1 MKLLK
6 KRKEFG
12 ILLIIIVLAVVIT
25 IINPSFL
32 KISNVFDFLRSNAV
46 YGIMAFGMLLVLLTG
61 GIDLSV
67 SSTIALCAVLQG
79 SFLIKHPETNIL
91 LVVLL
96 VIVAGALVGL
106 INGVLITKIK
116 IPPIVATLGVQ
127 TITNAAVLFVTK
139 GTWISNLPQWYKD
152 FGNFTLFTVSSGNTV
167 TGIYT
172 QVILLIVVAL
182 LTWFIL
188 NNMLIGRG
196 VYAVGGNVQSA
207 QRVGYNVDLI
217 LIFVY
222 IYSGIMAGLA
232 SVSAVS
238 IVGSVDPN
246 TFTGYEM
253 DVIAI
258 TVLGG
263 ASLAGGIGTV
273 FGTVLGIIL
282 MAVIKNGLL
291 LVHISSY
298 WQNSIMG
305 AIILFTI
312 AIDAINQARE
322 RDRAIKVD
330 VKEEGE

>member
-6 KRKEFG
+6 SRKEFG
-12 ILLIIIVLAVVIT
+12 ILLIILILSVVISV
-25 IINPSFL
+25 INPSFL
-32 KISNVFDFLRSNAV
+32 KISNIYDFIRSNAV
-46 YGIMAFGMLLVLLTG
+46 YGIMAFGMLLVLITG

-79 SFLIKHPETNIL
+79 SILVRYPDINIFLVFIM
-91 LVVLL
+91 
-96 VIVAGALVGL
+96 VIAAGAFVGL
-106 INGVLITKIK
+106 INGFLITKIK

-139 GTWISNLPQWYKD
+139 GAWISNLPAWYKE
-152 FGNFTLFTVSSGNTV
+152 FGNFTLLTVPSGNTV

-172 QVILLIVVAL
+172 QVIMLAVVGLI
-182 LTWFIL
+182 TWYIL

-207 QRVGYNVDLI
+207 QRVGYNVDRI

-222 IYSGIMAGLA
+222 IYSGILAGLA
-232 SVSAVS
+232 SVAAVS

-273 FGTVLGIIL
+273 FGTTLGIIL

-298 WQNSIMG
+298 WQNAIMG
-305 AIILFTI
+305 AIILITI
-312 AIDAINQARE
+312 AIDAVNQARE

-330 VKEEGE
+330 VKE

>member
-12 ILLIIIVLAVVIT
+12 ILLIILILAVVIS
-25 IINPSFL
+25 IVNPAFL
-32 KISNVFDFLRSNAV
+32 RISNIYDFLRSNAV
-46 YGIMAFGMLLVLLTG
+46 YGIMAFGMLLVLITG

-67 SSTIALCAVLQG
+67 SSTISLCAVLQG
-79 SFLIKHPETNIL
+79 SFLVKHPTTNVFVIFIM
-91 LVVLL
+91 
-96 VIVAGALVGL
+96 VIVVGGLVGL
-106 INGVLITKIK
+106 VNGLLITKIK

-127 TITNAAVLFVTK
+127 TITNASVLFVTK
-139 GTWISNLPQWYKD
+139 GTWISNLPEWYKS
-152 FGNFTLFTVSSGNTV
+152 FGNFTLFTMPSGNSV

-172 QVILLIVVAL
+172 QVLMLIAVAV

-188 NNMLIGRG
+188 NKMLIGRG
-196 VYAVGGNVQSA
+196 VYAVGGNMQSA
-207 QRVGYNVDLI
+207 QRVGYNVDRI

-222 IYSGIMAGLA
+222 IFSGITAGLA
-232 SVSAVS
+232 SVAAVS

-246 TFTGYEM
+246 TFLEYEM

-298 WQNSIMG
+298 WQNAIMG
-305 AIILFTI
+305 AIILVTI
-312 AIDAINQARE
+312 AIDALNQARE

-330 VKEEGE
+330 VKE

>member
-188 NNMLIGRG
+188 IG
-196 VYAVGGNVQSA
+196 VCET
-207 QRVGYNVDLI
+207 
-217 LIFVY
+217 
-222 IYSGIMAGLA
+222 
-232 SVSAVS
+232 
-238 IVGSVDPN
+238 P
-246 TFTGYEM
+246 
-253 DVIAI
+253 
-258 TVLGG
+258 
-263 ASLAGGIGTV
+263 
-273 FGTVLGIIL
+273 
-282 MAVIKNGLL
+282 
-291 LVHISSY
+291 
-298 WQNSIMG
+298 
-305 AIILFTI
+305 
-312 AIDAINQARE
+312 QA
-322 RDRAIKVD
+322 A
-330 VKEEGE
+330 

>member
-1 MKLLK
+1 M
-6 KRKEFG
+6 
-12 ILLIIIVLAVVIT
+12 
-25 IINPSFL
+25 
-32 KISNVFDFLRSNAV
+32 
-46 YGIMAFGMLLVLLTG
+46 
-61 GIDLSV
+61 
-67 SSTIALCAVLQG
+67 
-79 SFLIKHPETNIL
+79 
-91 LVVLL
+91 
-96 VIVAGALVGL
+96 AGALVGL